1 MTELACSLALW
12 ALVQSTC
19 LEFDLP
25 PEAVYSLILAE
36 SQGDPNAIGDHGKAI
51 GLAQFHQ
58 STFTWLAEK
67 YELPA
72 MWPDDAL
79 DAANA
84 VRVLCAALADGRGHL
99 WHGWRRMSFQLVPG
113 RSHRMW
119 AKATKAQLD
128 ALGVR

>member
-1 MTELACSLALW
+1 MTDLICSLSLW
-12 ALVQSTC
+12 ALVQSAA
-19 LEFDLP
+19 LEYDLP
-25 PEAVYSLILAE
+25 AETVYSLILSE
-36 SQGDPNAIGDHGKAI
+36 SGGDPTAVGDNGRSI

-58 STFTWLAEK
+58 GTFTWLAEK

-72 MWPDDAL
+72 LWPDDAL
-79 DAANA
+79 DSANA